1 MIILIGGN
9 KGGSGKSGTAT
20 NTAVALS
27 GRGKTCLFNADKQ
40 RSSAKWH
47 AERVAA
53 GLNDIELVEGFGNI
67 AEKLV
72 ELDKV
77 FEFVVVDV
85 AGRNSREFIT
95 AGVVAHIIV
104 SPLQSSQDDL
114 DTLDELEQQIHEMR
128 SVNPDVKVYVLQTM
142 ATTNPVI
149 RGAERADFL
158 GFLED
163 YPSLPAAKSV
173 ICHRKVYRDCRSAG
187 IGILESNNAVA
198 KKEFNEYIKEVFGN
212 GKA

>member
-1 MIILIGGN
+1 MIILVGGN

-27 GRGKTCLFNADKQ
+27 KRGKTCLFNADRQ

-47 AERVAA
+47 AERVAS
-53 GLNDIELVEGFGNI
+53 GLNDITLLEAFDNI
-67 AEKLV
+67 AEAL
-72 ELDKV
+72 LAADKE
-77 FEFVVVDV
+77 FDFVVVDV
-85 AGRNSREFIT
+85 AGRNSRELII
-95 AGVVAHIIV
+95 AGCVAHILI

-114 DTLDELEQQIHEMR
+114 DTLDELEGQVAEMHKI
-128 SVNPDVKVYVLQTM
+128 NPDLRVLVLQTM
-142 ATTNPVI
+142 ATTNPIV
-149 RGAERADFL
+149 RGNERADFL

-173 ICHRKVYRDCRSAG
+173 ICHRKVYRDCRAAG
-187 IGILESNNAVA
+187 LGILESDNATA
-198 KKEFNEYIKEVFGN
+198 KKEFNDFIKEVFGN